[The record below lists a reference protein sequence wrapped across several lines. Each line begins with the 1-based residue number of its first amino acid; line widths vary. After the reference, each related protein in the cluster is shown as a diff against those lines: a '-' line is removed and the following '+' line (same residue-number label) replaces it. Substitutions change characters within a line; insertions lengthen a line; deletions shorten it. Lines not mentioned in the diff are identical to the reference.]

1 MNKQG
6 CIPYP
11 LQKLRIER
19 YVPIPKTEPRTD
31 QESFWER
38 LFGKKQEEKLESKE
52 EEKLESKQEYKLQ
65 FKTDVKIKELVTIAV
80 AAACQPGND
89 NSNDDDNVP
98 DKEKRDKIIAA
109 IISGLLIGGGVAL
122 IFVSGGTGTILAQH
136 MLLNA
141 GISGLNYSVKEN
153 FKWSEWGYQMGKS
166 AAVTLITFG
175 TSYTTGRFVG
185 IALRD
190 STLTDWN
197 IKAIG
202 CIAGALAGGVTKGFS
217 YVVICEYEGVE
228 VSRFQ
233 LVLES
238 ITGAITGAFS
248 GYRGAKISTID
259 RTALTTRVG
268 SATDNQGMRIRLET
282 VENSDHKMAA
292 VIKKVKTDTLTA
304 NDVKEILDASNG
316 RLIGDHAGHA
326 NLHTAEPIY
335 TDEVLVPIRDGV
347 KTSSLFLGENQQAR
361 IIHKILTDPRYLEKL
376 EELKKS
382 SKQLIIMYENIQ
394 NEFMYLDGAD
404 LTPKTIDKVFLL
416 LKVTGNGHLHI
427 HTCYPMYVFS

>member
-1 MNKQG
+1 
-6 CIPYP
+6 
-11 LQKLRIER
+11 
-19 YVPIPKTEPRTD
+19 
-31 QESFWER
+31 
-38 LFGKKQEEKLESKE
+38 
-52 EEKLESKQEYKLQ
+52 
-65 FKTDVKIKELVTIAV
+65 
-80 AAACQPGND
+80 
-89 NSNDDDNVP
+89 
-98 DKEKRDKIIAA
+98 
-109 IISGLLIGGGVAL
+109 
-122 IFVSGGTGTILAQH
+122 
-136 MLLNA
+136 
-141 GISGLNYSVKEN
+141 
-153 FKWSEWGYQMGKS
+153 MGKS

-202 CIAGALAGGVTKGFS
+202 CIAGALAGGVTKGCS

-292 VIKKVKTDTLTA
+292 VIKKVKTNKLTV
-304 NDVKEILDASNG
+304 NDVKDILDAPNG

-326 NLHTAEPIY
+326 NLHTVEPTY

-347 KTSSLFLGENQQAR
+347 KTSSFFLGENQQAR

-404 LTPKTIDKVFLL
+404 LTPKTIDKVFLF

>member
-1 MNKQG
+1 MIIAMMTKMFL
-6 CIPYP
+6 I
-11 LQKLRIER
+11 
-19 YVPIPKTEPRTD
+19 
-31 QESFWER
+31 
-38 LFGKKQEEKLESKE
+38 KK
-52 EEKLESKQEYKLQ
+52 
-65 FKTDVKIKELVTIAV
+65 
-80 AAACQPGND
+80 
-89 NSNDDDNVP
+89 
-98 DKEKRDKIIAA
+98 KRDKIIAA
-109 IISGLLIGGGVAL
+109 IISGLLIGGSVAL
-122 IFVSGGTGTILAQH
+122 IFVSGSTGSILAQH

-202 CIAGALAGGVTKGFS
+202 CIAGALAGGVTKGCS
-217 YVVICEYEGVE
+217 YVFICEYEGVE

-238 ITGAITGAFS
+238 TTGAITGAFS

-268 SATDNQGMRIRLET
+268 SATDNQGMKIKLEK

-292 VIKKVKTDTLTA
+292 VIKKVNTNDPKLKLTVK
-304 NDVKEILDASNG
+304 DVEEILDASNG
-316 RLIGDHAGHA
+316 RLIKGSIGHA
-326 NLHTAEPIY
+326 NVHTLEP
-335 TDEVLVPIRDGV
+335 TCFDEVLVPIRDGV
-347 KTSSLFLGENQQAR
+347 ETSSLFLGENQQAR
-361 IIHKILTDPRYLEKL
+361 IIHKILTDNDTLKLL
-376 EELKKS
+376 EELKNT
-382 SKQLIIMYENIQ
+382 SKPLEIFYDKIQ
-394 NEFMYLDGAD
+394 NELMYLDKASIGTD
-404 LTPKTIDKVFLL
+404 LPLKTIDKVFLL

-427 HTCYPMYVFS
+427 HTCYPMYVFT

>member
-1 MNKQG
+1 
-6 CIPYP
+6 
-11 LQKLRIER
+11 
-19 YVPIPKTEPRTD
+19 
-31 QESFWER
+31 
-38 LFGKKQEEKLESKE
+38 
-52 EEKLESKQEYKLQ
+52 
-65 FKTDVKIKELVTIAV
+65 
-80 AAACQPGND
+80 
-89 NSNDDDNVP
+89 
-98 DKEKRDKIIAA
+98 
-109 IISGLLIGGGVAL
+109 
-122 IFVSGGTGTILAQH
+122 
-136 MLLNA
+136 
-141 GISGLNYSVKEN
+141 
-153 FKWSEWGYQMGKS
+153 
-166 AAVTLITFG
+166 
-175 TSYTTGRFVG
+175 
-185 IALRD
+185 
-190 STLTDWN
+190 
-197 IKAIG
+197 
-202 CIAGALAGGVTKGFS
+202 
-217 YVVICEYEGVE
+217 
-228 VSRFQ
+228 
-233 LVLES
+233 
-238 ITGAITGAFS
+238 
-248 GYRGAKISTID
+248 
-259 RTALTTRVG
+259 
-268 SATDNQGMRIRLET
+268 MRIRLET